1 MTVITR
7 RPENRLA
14 KVVWLP
20 GGKSIAQALDD
31 AQASLE
37 EVRAEQL
44 GVLNAKLE
52 ELQALGKKSEKNPAP
67 ADVQA
72 LYTLSSEVIDI
83 AGLFGLPELGHAAFS
98 LCELLDRLKSRN
110 AWNWPAVQVHL
121 HGLLIL
127 ADPDKTPPEGRQDV
141 VEGLRQVCQR
151 VAR

>member
-14 KVVWLP
+14 KTIWVP

-31 AQASLE
+31 AQSGLDEIRNESLD
-37 EVRAEQL
+37 
-44 GVLNAKLE
+44 VLRAKLE
-52 ELQALGKKSEKNPAP
+52 EIQALGRRSETNPSD
-67 ADVQA
+67 ADIQT
-72 LYTLSSEVIDI
+72 LYTLSSEVLDI
-83 AGLFGLPELGHAAFS
+83 SGLFGLPELGQAAFS
-98 LCELLDRLKSRN
+98 LCELLDRLKARK

-127 ADPDKTPPEGRQDV
+127 ADPDKTPPEGRQSV

>member
-7 RPENRLA
+7 RPDNRLA

-20 GGKSIAQALDD
+20 GGKTIAQALDD
-31 AQASLE
+31 AQANLDE
-37 EVRAEQL
+37 IRAESL
-44 GVLNAKLE
+44 DVLRAKLE
-52 ELQALGKKSEKNPAP
+52 AIQALGRKSEKAP
-67 ADVQA
+67 KAADLEA
-72 LYTLSSEVIDI
+72 LYALSGEVLDI

-98 LCELLDRLKSRN
+98 LCELLDRLKSRK

-127 ADPDKTPPEGRQDV
+127 ADPGKTPLQGRQSV

-151 VAR
+151 AAR